1 MTAGLTFTF
10 AQIEALAMKLS
21 MVPATRSVVRGV
33 VSALGVANIRSLK
46 DTPALWPAAM
56 AILAKGS
63 V

>member
-1 MTAGLTFTF
+1 
-10 AQIEALAMKLS
+10 MKLAKD
-21 MVPATRSVVRGV
+21 PATRSVVQGT
-33 VSALGVANIRSLK
+33 VSALGVASIRALK